1 MMLKP
6 SIDSLLD
13 RVNSKYSLVILASK
27 RAHELDA
34 GAQATLDQ
42 FDSVKSVGQALEEI
56 ESETVI
62 SDPQPELKRA
72 RLKMEE
78 EAQKA
83 QKDQEQKELE
93 ARIRQEQKL

>member
-34 GAQATLDQ
+34 SAQPTLDS
-42 FDSVKSVGQALEEI
+42 FDSVKSVGQIDAGN
-56 ESETVI
+56 VVN
-62 SDPQPELKRA
+62 DPHPELKRE

-78 EAQKA
+78 EERQAQKERE
-83 QKDQEQKELE
+83 QHELESRIREEQKM
-93 ARIRQEQKL
+93 

>member
-34 GAQATLDQ
+34 GATPTVDS
-42 FDSVKSVGQALEEI
+42 FESVKSVGKALEEI
-56 ESETVI
+56 DAESVI
-62 SDPQPELKRA
+62 NDPHPEIKRA

-78 EAQKA
+78 EERQAQ
-83 QKDQEQKELE
+83 QDREQKELE
-93 ARIRQEQKL
+93 SRLHQERKM

>member
-34 GAQATLDQ
+34 GAQATLDK

-56 ESETVI
+56 EAESVI
-62 SDPQPELKRA
+62 NDPHPEVKRA
-72 RLKMEE
+72 RLKLEE
-78 EAQKA
+78 EERKA
-83 QKDQEQKELE
+83 KKEQEQRELE
-93 ARIRQEQKL
+93 QRIRQEQKL

>member
-34 GAQATLDQ
+34 GSQATLES

-56 ESETVI
+56 EAETVI
-62 SDPQPELKRA
+62 NDPHPEVKRA
-72 RLKMEE
+72 RLKLEAEE
-78 EAQKA
+78 KKA
-83 QKDQEQKELE
+83 QKEQEQKELE
-93 ARIRQEQKL
+93 QRIRQEQKL

>member
-1 MMLKP
+1 
-6 SIDSLLD
+6 LD

-34 GAQATLDQ
+34 GAQPTLEK

-62 SDPQPELKRA
+62 SDPHPEVKRA
-72 RLKMEE
+72 RLKMEAE
-78 EAQKA
+78 EKKA
-83 QKDQEQKELE
+83 QKEQEQKELE
-93 ARIRQEQKL
+93 KRIRQEQKL

>member
-34 GAQATLDQ
+34 GSQATLDQ

-56 ESETVI
+56 EAETVI
-62 SDPQPELKRA
+62 SDPHPEVKRA
-72 RLKMEE
+72 RLKMEAE
-78 EAQKA
+78 ERQVK
-83 QKDQEQKELE
+83 KEKEQKELE
-93 ARIRQEQKL
+93 QRIRQEQKL

>member
-34 GAQATLDQ
+34 GAQATLEK
-42 FDSVKSVGQALEEI
+42 FESVKSVGQALEEI
-56 ESETVI
+56 DAETVI
-62 SDPQPELKRA
+62 VDPHPEVKRA

-78 EAQKA
+78 EERQAK
-83 QKDQEQKELE
+83 KEQEQKELE
-93 ARIRQEQKL
+93 QRIRQERK

>member
-34 GAQATLDQ
+34 GAQATLEQ

-56 ESETVI
+56 EAELVVN
-62 SDPQPELKRA
+62 DPHPEIKRE

-78 EAQKA
+78 EERHLQRER
-83 QKDQEQKELE
+83 DQRDLE
-93 ARIRQEQKL
+93 ARIRNEQN

>member
-34 GAQATLDQ
+34 GANATLES
-42 FDSVKSVGQALEEI
+42 FESVKCVGQALEEI
-56 ESETVI
+56 DAETVI
-62 SDPQPELKRA
+62 VDPHPEVKRA
-72 RLKMEE
+72 RIRLEE
-78 EAQKA
+78 EERKA
-83 QKDQEQKELE
+83 KKEQEQKELE
-93 ARIRQEQKL
+93 QRIRQEQKL